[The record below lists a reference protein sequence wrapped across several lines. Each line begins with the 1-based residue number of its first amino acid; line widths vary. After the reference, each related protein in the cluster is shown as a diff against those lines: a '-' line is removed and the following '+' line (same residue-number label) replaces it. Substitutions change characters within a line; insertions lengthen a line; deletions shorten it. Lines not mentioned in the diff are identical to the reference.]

1 MALSVE
7 CDAGTPAEL
16 ARLKGGEH
24 PERRIAA
31 VEQQQAARF
40 EGCKMLDQKLALVP
54 LVGSD
59 DGIKDEAVERVVD
72 LGDPRQ
78 GGGITVGGKHLAELG
93 DRLWRVGQAHRRSI
107 DGAQVE
113 PAPPPNRS
121 IVVPAPDEMA
131 VQLDERSGIELLPGG
146 AERAFCDD
154 TLGHIAR
161 AQDLKELIQLALERA
176 FDQVDQEHDHDGER
190 QGTVTGKVCFG
201 APVPGNEGRIAD
213 EIT

>member
-31 VEQQQAARF
+31 VEQQQAARL
-40 EGCKMLDQKLALVP
+40 EGCKMLEQELALVP

-59 DGIKDEAVERVVD
+59 DGIEDETVERVVD

-93 DRLWRVGQAHRRSI
+93 DGVSGRRNVDPSMARRSK
-107 DGAQVE
+107 
-113 PAPPPNRS
+113 PRH
-121 IVVPAPDEMA
+121 
-131 VQLDERSGIELLPGG
+131 R
-146 AERAFCDD
+146 
-154 TLGHIAR
+154 
-161 AQDLKELIQLALERA
+161 
-176 FDQVDQEHDHDGER
+176 
-190 QGTVTGKVCFG
+190 
-201 APVPGNEGRIAD
+201 
-213 EIT
+213 